1 MPQKLL
7 RVFIRSIIG
16 IFLFYVI
23 LGFIIIPLVLFFAVP
38 SQGTKFLKHPVHLR
52 SVGFNPFL
60 LQLTMNG
67 LEILDDQH
75 QPMIAF
81 DKLFV
86 DVSFIDLFRKK
97 YHVEAFELDGLLI
110 NAELL
115 PGNQVNLLGLV
126 PQDMVRL

>member
-1 MPQKLL
+1 MLQKFL
-7 RVFIRSIIG
+7 RVFTKVIFG

-23 LGFIIIPLVLFFAVP
+23 LGFMIIPLVLYWALP
-38 SQGTKFLKHPVHLR
+38 SQGAKFLKHPVHLR

-86 DVSFIDLFRKK
+86 DVSFIDLFKKK
-97 YHVEAFELDGLLI
+97 YHVEAF
-110 NAELL
+110 
-115 PGNQVNLLGLV
+115 
-126 PQDMVRL
+126 